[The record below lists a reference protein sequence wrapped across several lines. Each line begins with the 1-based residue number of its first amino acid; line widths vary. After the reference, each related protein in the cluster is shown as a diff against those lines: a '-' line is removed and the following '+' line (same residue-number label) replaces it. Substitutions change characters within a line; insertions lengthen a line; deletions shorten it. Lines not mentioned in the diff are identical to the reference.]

1 LTSIPPPH
9 TPYDWQEYGARRAER
24 EERARASGTR
34 EISARSRRI
43 VGAVLLLALVVMLF
57 FGILTWIDYFATH
70 AT

>member
-1 LTSIPPPH
+1 
-9 TPYDWQEYGARRAER
+9 
-24 EERARASGTR
+24 
-34 EISARSRRI
+34 